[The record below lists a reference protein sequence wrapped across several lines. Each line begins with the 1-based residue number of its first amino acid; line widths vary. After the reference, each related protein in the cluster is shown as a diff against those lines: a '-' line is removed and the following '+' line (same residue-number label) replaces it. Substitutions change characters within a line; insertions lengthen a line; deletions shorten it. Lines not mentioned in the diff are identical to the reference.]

1 MVHETTE
8 RDPERIYLEPWP
20 YSPEGRLWS
29 EENVWP
35 LYTWP
40 PEPEGESERATRV
53 EYIRADLHAAELA
66 RLTRELQALRRIVV
80 DLHWMARRY
89 VDGRTSYATRLFN
102 DHTRAMVALGVELN
116 RTSDG
121 TIWARD
127 GMGRAYDGL
136 SEEEAAQGQR
146 APEWLHDQ
154 DVERLRHELEAARE
168 LLRELAGGDEAGLA
182 WDRGWRCVYCD
193 SSALYVVSHDG
204 ECPIARARRVLADTD
219 TDGPQSADRDGR
231 RKVD

>member
-1 MVHETTE
+1 MASETLAKIDRAYDVVSALCE
-8 RDPERIYLEPWP
+8 GKREWFMSLPARPDHDP
-20 YSPEGRLWS
+20 
-29 EENVWP
+29 
-35 LYTWP
+35 
-40 PEPEGESERATRV
+40 
-53 EYIRADLHAAELA
+53 DLIIGDALLAASNEIS

-102 DHTRAMVALGVELN
+102 DHTRALVALGVELN

-121 TIWARD
+121 TNWARD

-168 LLRELAGGDEAGLA
+168 LLRELAGGDEAGLV

-204 ECPIARARRVLADTD
+204 ECPIERARRALVADTEVS
-219 TDGPQSADRDGR
+219 DGEH
-231 RKVD
+231 V